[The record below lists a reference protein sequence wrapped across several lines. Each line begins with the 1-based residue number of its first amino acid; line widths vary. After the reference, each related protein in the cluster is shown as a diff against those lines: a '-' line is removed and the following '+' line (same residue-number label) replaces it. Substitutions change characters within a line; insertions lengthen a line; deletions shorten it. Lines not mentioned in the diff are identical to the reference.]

1 MSRRLCAIALAVAA
15 LFALAAASA
24 GATTRTP
31 LSPAVIRHLHDSG
44 VYGHRLALGWDR
56 AQRALTQGLARHPGK
71 PAVVLDIDETSLSNY
86 GCLNEV
92 DFALTGLVTCVVQSR
107 STAIPGARAFVRR
120 AQRRGVRVFF
130 VTGAPAAV
138 TSLRETNL
146 RAVGF
151 GGSFSITGLPGGY
164 TNPSLVPYKSS
175 VRAFIEGAGYR
186 ILVNVG
192 DQFSDLAGGFAR
204 RSIKLPNPIYV
215 TP

>member
-1 MSRRLCAIALAVAA
+1 MSRRLSVSALVVAA
-15 LFALAAASA
+15 LFALTAAPA

-31 LSPAVIRHLHDSG
+31 LSPATIRHLHDSG
-44 VYGHRLALGWDR
+44 VYGAALARGWAR
-56 AQRALTQGLARHPGK
+56 ADRALTQQLRRHPQN
-71 PAVVLDIDETSLSNY
+71 PVVVLDIDETSLSNY

-120 AQRRGVRVFF
+120 AQRRGVRVAF

-138 TSLRETNL
+138 SSLREDNL

-151 GGSFSITGLPGGY
+151 TGSFTITGLPAGY
-164 TNPSLVPYKSS
+164 ANPSLVPYKSS
-175 VRAFIEGAGYR
+175 VREFIDAAGYR
-186 ILVNVG
+186 IIVNVG

>member
-1 MSRRLCAIALAVAA
+1 MSRRLFATALAVAA
-15 LFALAAASA
+15 LFALAAAPA

-31 LSPAVIRHLHDSG
+31 LSPAAIRHLHDSG
-44 VYGHRLALGWDR
+44 VYGAGLARGWTR
-56 AQRALTQGLARHPGK
+56 AEWALTQQLARHPAK
-71 PAVVLDIDETSLSNY
+71 PAVVIDIDETSLSNY

-92 DFALTGLVTCVVQSR
+92 DFELIGLVNCVVQSR

-120 AQRRGVRVFF
+120 AQRRNVRVFF
-130 VTGAPAAV
+130 VTGAPSAV
-138 TSLRETNL
+138 TNLREANL

-151 GGSFSITGLPGGY
+151 GGSFSIVGLPSGY
-164 TNPSLVPYKSS
+164 SNPSLVPYKSS

>member
-1 MSRRLCAIALAVAA
+1 M
-15 LFALAAASA
+15 
-24 GATTRTP
+24 
-31 LSPAVIRHLHDSG
+31 IRHLHDSG
-44 VYGHRLALGWDR
+44 VYGHRLAVGWDR
-56 AQRALTQGLARHPGK
+56 AEQALTVQLAKHPSK

-138 TSLRETNL
+138 TSLREANL

-151 GGSFSITGLPGGY
+151 GGSFTITGLPAGY
-164 TNPSLVPYKSS
+164 TNPSLVPYKSG
-175 VRAFIEGAGYR
+175 VRAFIESAGYR

-204 RSIKLPNPIYV
+204 RSIKLNNPIYV